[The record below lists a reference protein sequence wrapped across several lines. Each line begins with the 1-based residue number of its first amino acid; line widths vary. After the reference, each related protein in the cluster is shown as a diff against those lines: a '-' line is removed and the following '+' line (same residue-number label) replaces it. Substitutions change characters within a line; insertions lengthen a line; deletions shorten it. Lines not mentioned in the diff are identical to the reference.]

1 MAYKTIKHAGV
12 GKYTLCKRF
21 ISPYM
26 EKAIDYDCKVCKKRA
41 TAMMK
46 SEYDVVFVTISGITY
61 KMAMR
66 NLKKHAMK
74 LIGLEYKVSKMHIG
88 SWSTYLD
95 FQRNY
100 GKKKK

>member
-1 MAYKTIKHAGV
+1 MAYKTIKHARDGR
-12 GKYTLCKRF
+12 YTLCKRF

-26 EKAIDYDCKVCKKRA
+26 ETSLDYDCKTCKKRA
-41 TAMMK
+41 EMIK
-46 SEYDVVFVTISGITY
+46 KLEYDVVFVTISGITY

-66 NLKKHAMK
+66 NLKKHVTR

-88 SWSTYLD
+88 TWSTYLD

-100 GKKKK
+100 GRKK